1 MSSPVKKSTYKKK
14 VSPKKHTCLSKNIF
28 TKKGGCKPQAPVST
42 VFVWVFLK
50 KLNFAAYRKAKP
62 LRSKSSS
69 STANVAKKH
78 PKGQVIKLSKS
89 CHSEAA

>member
-1 MSSPVKKSTYKKK
+1 M
-14 VSPKKHTCLSKNIF
+14 
-28 TKKGGCKPQAPVST
+28 

-50 KLNFAAYRKAKP
+50 KLNFAANRKAKP

-78 PKGQVIKLSKS
+78 PKGCFQSVKKLVFSQTARGQRSRQDKQRDPEVYRDTREGS
-89 CHSEAA
+89 VAR